1 MQDYTRLVVL
11 LRARAL
17 TVAVN
22 EATRSV
28 RAAVA
33 PGLRPQLMRAVMS
46 ISANVAEGAGRS
58 SRPDFARFV
67 DIAAASA
74 SEVEHHLI
82 VAGDLG
88 VIERAELARLRADV
102 VTVRRMLFGLRRALL
117 AREAEEHAGSRSSV
131 REELVDPKLLN

>member
-1 MQDYTRLVVL
+1 
-11 LRARAL
+11 
-17 TVAVN
+17 
-22 EATRSV
+22 
-28 RAAVA
+28 
-33 PGLRPQLMRAVMS
+33 MRAVMS

-67 DIAAASA
+67 DIAAAST

-88 VIERAELARLRADV
+88 VIEPPVLARLRADV
-102 VTVRRMLFGLRRALL
+102 VMVRRMLFGLRRALL